1 MDFGSILD
9 EWNKRPVKSG
19 TKNTSAGNAAVAV
32 VPAVAAGTSAVAV
45 VPAVAA
51 GTSAGNAADTSAAG
65 SAVSVDST
73 AAGKAAAGGRAAI
86 KAAGLSGKPSPAAG
100 PGPAKDFASILDDW
114 DKRAAMPVPK
124 KAPAVAVGTAAVGSA
139 AAARAAGTAAVGTA
153 AAGSAAAARAVGAN
167 ARKVDPL
174 SAWLRIHGVQDKDS
188 LVQDEELSREERRR
202 RLIEKRPDAVVDL
215 HGLTRDE
222 AWERLGNFFSDA
234 RRRGLEKVLIV
245 HGKGNHSQGEAILK
259 RTTREFIER
268 CAYAGSHGHAS
279 STSGGTGATWVIVK
293 QGEDAYRER

>member
-9 EWNKRPVKSG
+9 EWNKRPAKSG
-19 TKNTSAGNAAVAV
+19 TKNTPAGNAASTSAL
-32 VPAVAAGTSAVAV
+32 AGTSAVA
-45 VPAVAA
+45 A
-51 GTSAGNAADTSAAG
+51 GKATGNAAGNAAGTSAAG
-65 SAVSVDST
+65 SAVSVDS
-73 AAGKAAAGGRAAI
+73 AASGKAAAGGRAAS
-86 KAAGLSGKPSPAAG
+86 KAAGLDGRPGPGPAVG
-100 PGPAKDFASILDDW
+100 PGPAKDFGSILDDW
-114 DKRAAMPVPK
+114 DKRAAMPDPK
-124 KAPAVAVGTAAVGSA
+124 KAPAVAGGGG
-139 AAARAAGTAAVGTA
+139 AAGTAAAGTA
-153 AAGSAAAARAVGAN
+153 AAGSAAAARPVGADAGAN

-293 QGEDAYRER
+293 QGEDAYRGR